1 MEMVRFSDVKRIYFR
16 LITFDALIAAAPS
29 P

>member
-1 MEMVRFSDVKRIYFR
+1 MVRFSDVKRIYFR